1 MLQKDAPSAVDQEA
15 QKKRLAALVREYGAA
30 KIEREPSNTVLVWPN
45 LLVIEFLCAALLTFG
60 LVVLSA
66 LVNAP
71 LEDHANPD
79 VTPNPSKAPWY
90 FLNLQ
95 ELLLHMDPSLAG
107 VIVPG
112 IAVLL
117 LMTIPY
123 FDNVVG
129 DTGIWF
135 STVTGRKCALLATGY
150 SVVLLPL
157 LILFDN
163 FVGTKPAVASIPGVD
178 AAGLTGPIAG
188 FLIPIVV
195 MIGLPTILVRLMLR
209 FQPSRRDIVI
219 GLFTGFIVTYL
230 VLTIVGTAFRGEGM
244 KLFWPWQ
251 IGAPIE

>member
-1 MLQKDAPSAVDQEA
+1 MAQREASGAGTADLEA

-30 KIEREPSNTVLVWPN
+30 KVEREPSNTVLVWPN
-45 LLVIEFLCAALLTFG
+45 LLVIEFLAAALITLG
-60 LVVLSA
+60 LVVLAIIMDS
-66 LVNAP
+66 P
-71 LEDHANPD
+71 LEDHSNPN

-112 IAVLL
+112 IAIVA

-123 FDNVVG
+123 IDDVVG

-135 STVTGRKCALLATGY
+135 STPTGKKVAIFSAIYTAIL
-150 SVVLLPL
+150 VPV

-163 FVGTKPAVASIPGVD
+163 AFGVRPTVESLGLGPTLAEAIAEFVI
-178 AAGLTGPIAG
+178 PIAIM
-188 FLIPIVV
+188 L
-195 MIGLPTILVRLMLR
+195 GLPALLIALIRPLR
-209 FQPSRRDIVI
+209 PSRRDIVI
-219 GLFTGFIVTYL
+219 ALFTGFVVTYL
-230 VLTIVGTAFRGEGM
+230 ILTTVGTGFRGEGM

-251 IGAPIE
+251 IGLPVE

>member
-1 MLQKDAPSAVDQEA
+1 MLQKEAPGSVDLEA

-45 LLVIEFLCAALLTFG
+45 LLVIEFLAAALITLG
-60 LVVLSA
+60 LVVLGILMDS
-66 LVNAP
+66 P

-112 IAVLL
+112 IAILA

-123 FDNVVG
+123 VDNVVG

-135 STVTGRKCALLATGY
+135 STPTGKRAAIIGGAWA
-150 SVVLLPL
+150 VVLIPI

-163 FVGTKPAVASIPGVD
+163 FVGVRPFVHSLGIDPATAEV
-178 AAGLTGPIAG
+178 IAE
-188 FLIPIVV
+188 FIIPITL
-195 MIGLPTILVRLMLR
+195 MLGLPAILVVLLR
-209 FQPSRRDIVI
+209 PLRPSRRDVLIA
-219 GLFTGFIVTYL
+219 LFTGFVVTYL
-230 VLTIVGTAFRGEGM
+230 VLTVVGTAFRGEGM
-244 KLFWPWQ
+244 KLYWPWQ
-251 IGAPIE
+251 IGLPIE

>member
-1 MLQKDAPSAVDQEA
+1 MLQREAPGSADLAA
-15 QKKRLAALVREYGAA
+15 QKKKLAALVREYGAQ

-45 LLVIEFLCAALLTFG
+45 LLVIEFLAAALITLG
-60 LVVLSA
+60 LVVLAILMDS
-66 LVNAP
+66 P

-112 IAVLL
+112 IAILA

-123 FDNVVG
+123 VDNVVG

-135 STVTGRKCALLATGY
+135 STPTGKKVAIIAALYAAIL
-150 SVVLLPL
+150 VPV

-163 FVGTKPAVASIPGVD
+163 FVGVRPTVHSLGIDPATAEIIAEFVI
-178 AAGLTGPIAG
+178 PIAIM
-188 FLIPIVV
+188 L
-195 MIGLPTILVRLMLR
+195 GLPALLIALIQPLR
-209 FQPSRRDIVI
+209 PSRRDVVI
-219 GLFTGFIVTYL
+219 ALFTGFVVTYL
-230 VLTIVGTAFRGEGM
+230 VLTIVGTGFRGEGM
-244 KLFWPWQ
+244 KLYWPWQ
-251 IGAPIE
+251 IGLPIE

>member
-1 MLQKDAPSAVDQEA
+1 MLQKEAPGSVDLEA

-45 LLVIEFLCAALLTFG
+45 LLVIEFLAAALITLG
-60 LVVLSA
+60 LVVLGILMDS
-66 LVNAP
+66 P

-112 IAVLL
+112 IAILA

-123 FDNVVG
+123 VDNVVG

-135 STVTGRKCALLATGY
+135 STPTGKRAAIIGGAWA
-150 SVVLLPL
+150 VVLIPI

-163 FVGTKPAVASIPGVD
+163 FVGVRPFVHSLGIDPATAEVIAEFIIPITLMLGLPAVLV
-178 AAGLTGPIAG
+178 
-188 FLIPIVV
+188 FL
-195 MIGLPTILVRLMLR
+195 LR
-209 FQPSRRDIVI
+209 PLRPSRRDVLIA
-219 GLFTGFIVTYL
+219 LFTGFVVTYL
-230 VLTIVGTAFRGEGM
+230 VLTVVGTAFRGEGM
-244 KLFWPWQ
+244 KLYWPWQ
-251 IGAPIE
+251 IGLPIE